1 MKISMKGSAQLGP
14 LPVVLVTCRGADGR
28 ANVFTAAWTGTV
40 CTNPPMAYV
49 SVRPSRRS
57 HALISETKELVL
69 HPVPASLV
77 READWCGT
85 YTGAKVDKFA
95 ACGFTAEEGR
105 EVGAPVIAECPL
117 ALECRV
123 REVRRLGSHDLFL
136 CEIVAVDAE
145 ESLFDEKNALH
156 MERAE
161 LTAFLHGDYYALG
174 KRLAHIGV
182 SAGKKK
188 SVGRPRGKRG

>member
-1 MKISMKGSAQLGP
+1 MKIAMKGSAQLGP
-14 LPVVLVTCRGADGR
+14 LPVVLVTCRGKDGR

-40 CTNPPMAYV
+40 CTAPPMAYV
-49 SVRPSRRS
+49 SVRPSRYS
-57 HALISETKELVL
+57 HALISETGELAL

-95 ACGFTAEEGR
+95 ACGFTEEKAEKI
-105 EVGAPVIAECPL
+105 GAPLIAECPL

-123 REVRRLGSHDLFL
+123 KEVKRLGSHDLFL
-136 CEIVAVDAE
+136 CEIVAIDAE
-145 ESLFDEKNALH
+145 EDLFDEKNALR
-156 MERAE
+156 MERAG
-161 LTAFLHGDYYALG
+161 LAAFLHGDYYALG
-174 KRLAHIGV
+174 KKLAHIGV

-188 SVGRPRGKRG
+188 NFSRGGRK